1 MINTDCVELSHHALD
16 QVSNNTRYQLE
27 WQVWC
32 HVDHVVKQIDLPFKV
47 KFQVWNKVIDD

>member
-27 WQVWC
+27 WKVWA
-32 HVDHVVKQIDLPFKV
+32 HVDHVVKQIGLPFEV
-47 KFQVWNKVIDD
+47 KFHVWNKVIDD